1 MQMSFVFELRQVQAA
16 LLLIQSSLIE
26 AYEASEDFAM
36 LLLMRHQEVQKLQKT
51 KLLIAGCPSLEMG
64 PEFWIGYEGQYILGT

>member
-1 MQMSFVFELRQVQAA
+1 MSFVFELRQVQAA

-51 KLLIAGCPSLEMG
+51 KLLIAGL
-64 PEFWIGYEGQYILGT
+64 